1 MINRT
6 AVIFHIQINESFIML
21 SGAANLS
28 GLRRQGGANQRQGQV
43 QALQRE
49 EDPEDQQNSRGPR

>member
-1 MINRT
+1 
-6 AVIFHIQINESFIML
+6 ML